1 MQFSFEINMKIKYSG
16 VVTIWKTYISRKITT
31 IYIICFSILSLGE
44 PNNDSPLNTQAAT
57 LWSNQGAY
65 KRLLHEK
72 YDAEAKKSSS

>member
-1 MQFSFEINMKIKYSG
+1 MKNSVVFNNIKNL
-16 VVTIWKTYISRKITT
+16 